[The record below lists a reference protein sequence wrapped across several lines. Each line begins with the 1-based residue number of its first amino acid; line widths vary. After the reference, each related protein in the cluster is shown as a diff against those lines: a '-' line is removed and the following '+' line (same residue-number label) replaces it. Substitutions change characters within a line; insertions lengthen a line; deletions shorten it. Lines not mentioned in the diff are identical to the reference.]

1 MGTINIA
8 DARPDMVL
16 AADVK
21 DRHGHVLLRAG
32 EAVTGKALKIFRM
45 WGVTDLDVKGVDQKV
60 IEARAA
66 EELDPALVEAAE
78 RVAKDRFRHADPD
91 DPVVGE
97 LMRLFKH
104 HFMMEHQAESGHADE
119 PT

>member
-1 MGTINIA
+1 MGMINIA
-8 DARPDMVL
+8 DVRADMVL

-21 DRHGHVLLRAG
+21 DRQGHVLMRSG
-32 EAVTGKALKIFRM
+32 EKVTDKAAKIFRM
-45 WGVTDLDVKGVDQKV
+45 WGVTDVDVEGIDQEV

-66 EELDPALVEAAE
+66 EEFDPAIVAAAE
-78 RVAKDRFRHADPD
+78 RVAQERFRHADPE
-91 DPVVGE
+91 DPVVRE

-104 HFMMEHQAESGHADE
+104 HFLMTHKAENGHADE

>member
-16 AADVK
+16 AADVT
-21 DRHGHVLLRAG
+21 DRHGHVLLKAG
-32 EAVTGKALKIFRM
+32 DTVTEKAVKIFKM
-45 WGVTDLDVKGVDQKV
+45 WGITDLDVQGVDREV

-66 EELDPALVEAAE
+66 EEFDPALLRAAE
-78 RVAKDRFRHADPD
+78 RVVQERFRHADTD
-91 DPVVGE
+91 DPDVKE

-104 HFMMEHQAESGHADE
+104 HYLMEHKAESDHADE

>member
-8 DARPDMVL
+8 DVRPDMVL

-21 DRHGHVLLRAG
+21 DRHGHVLLKGG
-32 EAVTGKALKIFRM
+32 EAVTEKALKIFKM
-45 WGVTDLDVKGVDQKV
+45 WGVTDLDVKGVDQEV
-60 IEARAA
+60 IEARTA
-66 EELDPALVEAAE
+66 EEFDPALVAAAE
-78 RVAKDRFRHADPD
+78 RVAAERFRHADTD
-91 DPVVGE
+91 DPVVKE

-104 HFMMEHQAESGHADE
+104 HFIMEHQAESGHADE

>member
-8 DARPDMVL
+8 DVRPDMVL

-21 DRHGHVLLRAG
+21 DRHGHVLLKAG
-32 EAVTGKALKIFRM
+32 EAVTEKALKIFKM
-45 WGVTDLDVKGVDQKV
+45 WGVTDLDVEGVDQKV
-60 IEARAA
+60 VEARADD
-66 EELDPALVEAAE
+66 EYDPALVEAAE
-78 RVAKDRFRHADPD
+78 RVTMDRFRHADSD
-91 DPVVGE
+91 DPVVRE

-104 HFMMEHQAESGHADE
+104 HFMMEHKAETDNADE

>member
-8 DARPDMVL
+8 AARPDMVL

-21 DRHGHVLLRAG
+21 DRHGHVLLRVG
-32 EAVTGKALKIFRM
+32 EAVTEKALKIFRM
-45 WGVTDLDVKGVDQKV
+45 WGVTDLDVKGVDQNI

-66 EELDPALVEAAE
+66 DEVDPALMEAAE
-78 RVAKDRFRHADPD
+78 RVALDRFRHADAD
-91 DPVVGE
+91 DPVVRE

-104 HFMMEHQAESGHADE
+104 HFITEHQAESNHADE

>member
-1 MGTINIA
+1 MINIV
-8 DARPDMVL
+8 DVRPDMVL

-21 DRHGHVLLRAG
+21 DRHGHVLLR
-32 EAVTGKALKIFRM
+32 EAEIVTEKHVKIFKM
-45 WGVTDLDVKGVDQKV
+45 WGVTELDVKGVDQEV

-66 EELDPALVEAAE
+66 EEFSPELLLAAE
-78 RVAKDRFRHADPD
+78 RVAQERFRHADGD
-91 DPVVGE
+91 DPVVRE

-104 HFMMEHQAESGHADE
+104 HYLTEHQGEGDHADE

>member
-16 AADVK
+16 ASDVK
-21 DRHGHVLLRAG
+21 DRHGHVLLRVG
-32 EAVTGKALKIFRM
+32 EPVTEKSLKIFRM
-45 WGVTDLDVKGVDQKV
+45 WGVTDVDVRGVDQKV
-60 IEARAA
+60 VEARASD
-66 EELDPALVEAAE
+66 EFDPALVEAAE
-78 RVAKDRFRHADPD
+78 RVAQDRFRHADPD
-91 DPVVGE
+91 DPVVRE

-104 HFMMEHQAESGHADE
+104 HFMTEHQAESNHADE